1 MYGIHNLG
9 GTIMPILN
17 VQGLCKRYERFFLDH
32 VSFSLEEGYIMGFIG
47 SNGAGKTTTLKGIMN
62 IIHTDGGTVEIFGEK
77 RNGNEEKLKQD
88 IAFMTGETDYFLKK
102 KVKNVSDVVRR
113 FYSRWDDEAYE
124 SYLKRFD
131 IDPEKKVEELSQGM
145 RIKYALTLALSHRAR
160 LMILDEPTTGL
171 DPVARD
177 DLLELFQELVEKGD
191 RSILFSTHIT
201 SDLEKCADFITYIH
215 HGKIIESS
223 SRDDLLDSYRIVSGS
238 EEELKTVKSR
248 LIAHR
253 KNSFG
258 FSGLIKTEYLT
269 EADNLESDKPNLDD
283 IMIYYA
289 KAEKSNE

>member
-1 MYGIHNLG
+1 
-9 GTIMPILN
+9 MPILK

-32 VSFSLEEGYIMGFIG
+32 VSFTLDEGYIMGFIG

-62 IIHTDGGTVEIFGEK
+62 IIHTGGGTVEIFGEK

-88 IAFMTGETDYFLKK
+88 IAFMTGETGYFLKK
-102 KVKNVSDVVRR
+102 KVKSISEVVRR

-131 IDPEKKVEELSQGM
+131 IDPEKKVEELSRGM
-145 RIKYALTLALSHRAR
+145 RIKYALTLALSHRSR

-177 DLLELFQELVEKGD
+177 DLLELFQELVEQGD

-215 HGKIIESS
+215 NGKILESS
-223 SRDDLLDSYRIVSGS
+223 SRDDLLDSYRIVSGN
-238 EEELKTVKSR
+238 EEDLEAVRNR
-248 LIAHR
+248 LIAHK

-258 FSGLIKTEYLT
+258 FSGLIKTEDMQ
-269 EADNLESDKPNLDD
+269 EARNLESAKPTLDD
-283 IMIYYA
+283 IMIYYS
-289 KAEKSNE
+289 KAEKTNE

>member
-1 MYGIHNLG
+1 
-9 GTIMPILN
+9 MPILK

-32 VSFSLEEGYIMGFIG
+32 VSFTLDEGYIMGFIG

-62 IIHTDGGTVEIFGEK
+62 IIHTGGGTVEIFGEK

-102 KVKNVSDVVRR
+102 KVKSISEVVRR

-131 IDPEKKVEELSQGM
+131 IDPEKKVEELSRGM
-145 RIKYALTLALSHRAR
+145 RIKYALTLALSHRSR

-177 DLLELFQELVEKGD
+177 DLLELFQELVEQGD

-215 HGKIIESS
+215 NGKILESS
-223 SRDDLLDSYRIVSGS
+223 SRDDLLDSYRIVSGN
-238 EEELKTVKSR
+238 EEDLEAVRNR
-248 LIAHR
+248 LIAHK

-258 FSGLIKTEYLT
+258 FSGLIKTEDMQ
-269 EADNLESDKPNLDD
+269 EARNLESAKPTLDD
-283 IMIYYA
+283 IMIYYS
-289 KAEKSNE
+289 KAEKTNE

>member
-1 MYGIHNLG
+1 
-9 GTIMPILN
+9 MPILK

-32 VSFSLEEGYIMGFIG
+32 VSFTLDEGYIMGFIG

-62 IIHTDGGTVEIFGEK
+62 IIHTGRGTVEIFGEN
-77 RNGNEEKLKQD
+77 RTGNEEKLKQD

-102 KVKNVSDVVRR
+102 KVKSISDVVRR
-113 FYSRWDDEAYE
+113 FYSRWDHEAYE

-177 DLLELFQELVEKGD
+177 DLLELFQELVEEGD

-215 HGKIIESS
+215 NGKILESS
-223 SRDDLLDSYRIVSGS
+223 SRDDLLDSYRIVSGN
-238 EEELKTVKSR
+238 EEDLKAVGNR
-248 LIAHR
+248 LIAHK

-258 FSGLIKTEYLT
+258 FSGLIKTEDMQ
-269 EADNLESDKPNLDD
+269 EARNLESAKPTLDD
-283 IMIYYA
+283 IMIYYS
-289 KAEKSNE
+289 KA